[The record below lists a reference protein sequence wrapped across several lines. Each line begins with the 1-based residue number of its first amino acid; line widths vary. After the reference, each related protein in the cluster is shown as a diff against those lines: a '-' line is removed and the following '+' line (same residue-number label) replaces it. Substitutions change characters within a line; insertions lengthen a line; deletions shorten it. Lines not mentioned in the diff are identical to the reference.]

1 MLDDM
6 KKNGFTLIEI
16 LLALAICTILIL
28 GIQGVY
34 RQALLLWSR
43 TEDDRPIYAE
53 ARFISELLR
62 NELSSLYMPVVAEE
76 NGSDEN
82 GQDEVGEAS
91 KASFSL
97 RTLPDGAIEVSFYAL
112 NSALEG
118 SPCHG
123 RVAKIGYSYNNGVL
137 TRSEQFCAGEK
148 IIGQKTT
155 QIIAEGLANY
165 KMDVCVKDENSQN
178 IQWTNSYDSKDKP
191 PKAVKISVSWE
202 SLREHRVIAFDQS
215 VLIACQTN
223 LSEPQ

>member
-1 MLDDM
+1 M
-6 KKNGFTLIEI
+6 KKKGFTLIEI
-16 LLALAICTILIL
+16 LLAMAICTILIL

-43 TEDDRPIYAE
+43 TEDNRPIFSE

-62 NELSSLYMPVVAEE
+62 NELSSLYMPVVEE
-76 NGSDEN
+76 KNGPDGN
-82 GQDEVGEAS
+82 GQDDGGEVS

-97 RTLPDGAIEVSFYAL
+97 MTLPDGTIEVSFYTL
-112 NSALEG
+112 NSSLQG

-123 RVAKIGYSYNNGVL
+123 RVAKIGYSYNKGVL

-155 QIIAEGLANY
+155 QIIAEGLADY
-165 KMDVCVKDENSQN
+165 KMVVFVKDENSQDM
-178 IQWTNSYDSKDKP
+178 QWTNSYDSKDKP